1 MPSRTRGAILPLK
14 LRTILNFTVHPMNPP
29 PVPAPS
35 PSVLPVA
42 QMATR
47 ARGIVVGHTTDA
59 ATTERLSA
67 LGLGIGAGLT
77 VLRAG
82 LRATVQVGETRIGL
96 GPELSCAVRVCVR

>member
-1 MPSRTRGAILPLK
+1 MT
-14 LRTILNFTVHPMNPP
+14 PP
-29 PVPAPS
+29 PA
-35 PSVLPVA
+35 PSVLPIA
-42 QMATR
+42 EMAKR
-47 ARGIVVGHTTDA
+47 ARGIVVGHATDA

-67 LGLGIGAGLT
+67 LGLGVGAGLT